1 MILGRKKKVTM
12 FLISQAVKKNP
23 YCQASKKDK
32 KLAVWNGSQGI
43 GIDKALN
50 YKVFS

>member
-1 MILGRKKKVTM
+1 MIRGRKKSYSVSY
-12 FLISQAVKKNP
+12 FSGGEKNP